1 MTVKGEAYPNTWDL
15 LWLFLPESVSLI
27 QTKLEDVLPVKRQ
40 KILMLQMLQMSINSL
55 DVVSFLDMLNRN
67 SKSHLFRLQ
76 ANNVLALLQTAVHSC
91 SCLTN
96 ESGRDFIPTC

>member
-1 MTVKGEAYPNTWDL
+1 MAIASCV
-15 LWLFLPESVSLI
+15 SVSLI

-55 DVVSFLDMLNRN
+55 DVVSFLDLLNRN
-67 SKSHLFRLQ
+67 SKSRLFRVQ
-76 ANNVLALLQTAVHSC
+76 ANNVLVLLQTAVHSC

-96 ESGRDFIPTC
+96 ESGRDFIPFC